1 MKAERI
7 LRIFHKIVVYLQ
19 CITSATVNQ
28 NCSFLSNLLKTIYL
42 WNTVEKAKVL
52 AQEMKLPKPLLIYNL
67 LFYTLYY
74 SWTINKAR

>member
-28 NCSFLSNLLKTIYL
+28 IVHYCQTFLKQFVYGIL
-42 WNTVEKAKVL
+42 
-52 AQEMKLPKPLLIYNL
+52 
-67 LFYTLYY
+67 
-74 SWTINKAR
+74 

>member
-28 NCSFLSNLLKTIYL
+28 IVHHCQTLLKTICL

-52 AQEMKLPKPLLIYNL
+52 AQEMKLPKNVY
-67 LFYTLYY
+67 
-74 SWTINKAR
+74 